1 MKKYRVWAEVDL
13 AALRRNVG
21 VVRGRLAPGT
31 RILAVIKADA
41 YGHGAIPIARACLE
55 SGVDFL
61 GVGDSTEA
69 IELRESGILAP
80 ILILGAVIEEE
91 IGWIVSYD
99 IRPTLHS
106 RDMVYLLDEE
116 AHRQGKRLKVHLKI
130 DTGMGRLG
138 ASPARALEVA
148 ARIQA
153 SPNLELEGLCTHFS
167 SASGPDPAPT
177 LEQLRTFESVCR
189 RLTGMGVQAPIRHA
203 ASSGALA
210 ALPSTHFNMVRP
222 GIALY
227 GIDPGN
233 LAPSGLTVEPILSLK
248 TQITFLKGVRGET
261 PVGYNR
267 THITTRSTRIAT
279 LPVGYND
286 GYPYLLSNKAQC
298 LVRGVPARVVGTVT
312 MDYTTI
318 DVGHIPQARV
328 GDEVILIGRAG
339 EHAVTVVDLA
349 RQAGTIPYEIV
360 CALGRRVRRVYVDSG
375 TAGPEREAGT
385 VAGVEPA
392 AVSLGSS
399 RTSQ

>member
-21 VVRGRLAPGT
+21 AIRHRLSHST
-31 RILAVIKADA
+31 KILAVIKADA
-41 YGHGAIPIARACLE
+41 YGHGAIPVARACLE

-106 RDMVYLLDEE
+106 LDMVYLLNQE
-116 AHRQGKRLKVHLKI
+116 AHRQGKRLKVHLKV

-138 ASPARALEVA
+138 ASPARALAVA
-148 ARIQA
+148 GEIQG
-153 SPNLELEGLCTHFS
+153 SPNLELEGLCTQFS
-167 SASGPDPAPT
+167 SAYGNDPAAT
-177 LEQLRTFESVCR
+177 MGQLRSFESVCR
-189 RLTGMGVQAPIRHA
+189 RLSGMGVHPPLLHA
-203 ASSGALA
+203 ANSGAVA
-210 ALPSTHFNMVRP
+210 ALPSSHLNMVRP

-227 GIDPGN
+227 GLDPGN
-233 LAPSGLTVEPILSLK
+233 LAASGVSVEPVLSLK
-248 TQITFLKGVRGET
+248 TQITFLKGVKGGT

-267 THITTRSTRIAT
+267 THTTVKSTRIAT

-298 LVRGVPARVVGTVT
+298 IVRNTPARVVGTVT
-312 MDYTTI
+312 MDYTTV
-318 DVGHIPQARV
+318 DVGHIAEARV
-328 GDEVILIGRAG
+328 GDEVILIGSSG
-339 EHAVTVVDLA
+339 GHTVTVMELA
-349 RQAGTIPYEIV
+349 RLVGTIPYEIV

-375 TAGPEREAGT
+375 TVPPVPEAARPESE
-385 VAGVEPA
+385 EPA
-392 AVSLGSS
+392 PAALTSGS
-399 RTSQ
+399 T